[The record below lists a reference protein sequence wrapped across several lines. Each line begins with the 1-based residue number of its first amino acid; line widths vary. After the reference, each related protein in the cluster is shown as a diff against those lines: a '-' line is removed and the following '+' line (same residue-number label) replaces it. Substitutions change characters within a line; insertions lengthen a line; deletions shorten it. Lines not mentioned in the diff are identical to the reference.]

1 MSDDVPESTLGERI
15 IEAFVEGHKKRKRL
29 EEHEEQRFPHDVMNR
44 INESMPAMLEGA
56 SNGCTR
62 FEVKFQDKYKY
73 FRPTARHFEEV
84 MPADIKKMRIED
96 AQAGQQVCNASR
108 YTFEV
113 REVNERENVETST
126 GFHPG
131 RFVRTFVMELELNR
145 SYLSERIWK
154 ETGCTSFRQDPFLMQ
169 QQDPFDE
176 AAHFDAFDSTAA
188 QGVFSPSPTRRS

>member
-1 MSDDVPESTLGERI
+1 
-15 IEAFVEGHKKRKRL
+15 VEGHKKRKRL

-96 AQAGQQVCNASR
+96 AQEGQSVSNASR
-108 YTFEV
+108 YAFEV
-113 REVNERENVETST
+113 HEVTEREHVETFN

-131 RFVRTFVMELELNR
+131 RFVRTFVIELELNR
-145 SYLSERIWK
+145 AYLSERIRK
-154 ETGCTSFRQDPFLMQ
+154 ETGCQMADPFPMQ
-169 QQDPFDE
+169 QQDPFDMPD
-176 AAHFDAFDSTAA
+176 HFDAFDSTTPNR
-188 QGVFSPSPTRRS
+188 VFSPSPTRRS